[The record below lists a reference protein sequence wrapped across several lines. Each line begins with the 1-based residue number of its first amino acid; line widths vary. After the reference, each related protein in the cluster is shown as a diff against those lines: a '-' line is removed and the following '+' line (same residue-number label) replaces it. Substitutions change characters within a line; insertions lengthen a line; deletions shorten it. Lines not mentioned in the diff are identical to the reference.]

1 MSVKRKVS
9 EENREFNSTW
19 EERYFFANSNGKPQC
34 LVCLQVI
41 SVPKEFNLKRHYS
54 TMHEKKYGQYH
65 GTSREAILKELKGNY
80 SKQKKMIIGFSK
92 PDSTADLKAS
102 YEVALT
108 LAKHG
113 KAFRDG
119 EIVKECAI
127 KMALSFGDKKIAKK
141 FENVSLSHQTV
152 ARRVA
157 ELSENVTVQLKD
169 VVQQCKYF
177 SLALDESTDISNVS
191 QLLVFIRTIDKN
203 FTVFEELLKISPLR
217 GTTKGIDIYNSL
229 ASVVDAYGGFEKCA
243 CVVTDGARAM
253 TGRKRGLV
261 GILKDHGVNCP
272 TLHCIIH
279 QEALCAKVLQMSDV
293 MLSVTN
299 IVNIIKGGNRAQRH
313 RKFIQF
319 LKDVGAEYEDVP
331 LFSKIRWL
339 SAGKTLKHFFSLRK
353 EILNFLQNEIEGTT
367 ETYQIQLSDDKFIGS
382 LAFLTD
388 ISNHFNILN
397 MKLQGKKQ
405 NISQLVGH
413 IEGFRKKLVLFKASL
428 QRNDATHFPACS
440 EVLGERKSIDFSA
453 FSNKIGDIIDEF
465 NDRFADFDLL
475 KAQMELFNNPMEIVI
490 ESQPS
495 YVQQELCELQSDPFL
510 LSRKNER
517 YDAFWR
523 LLSNEQFPRL
533 NDFALK
539 ICSMFGSTYI
549 CESTFSIMKR
559 LKSDTR
565 NRMAD
570 ETLDAC
576 LRLST
581 TEFKAEI
588 DTICKSK
595 NAESQAEIKK

>member
-157 ELSENVTVQLKD
+157 ELSEN
-169 VVQQCKYF
+169 
-177 SLALDESTDISNVS
+177 
-191 QLLVFIRTIDKN
+191 
-203 FTVFEELLKISPLR
+203 ISPLR